1 MAQALTLNTI
11 YNQRQKRLLGVV
23 VWDFKRE
30 EGDSH
35 GDGKADVWFIMF
47 AGLVVMVGPRV
58 DSDL

>member
-30 EGDSH
+30 ERDSL
-35 GDGKADVWFIMF
+35 GDGKADVW
-47 AGLVVMVGPRV
+47 
-58 DSDL
+58 